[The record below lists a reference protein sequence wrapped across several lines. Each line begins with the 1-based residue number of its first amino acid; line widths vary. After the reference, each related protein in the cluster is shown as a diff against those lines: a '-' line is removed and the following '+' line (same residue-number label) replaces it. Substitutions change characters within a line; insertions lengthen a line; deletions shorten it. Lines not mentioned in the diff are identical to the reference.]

1 VPYVEAIFLPE
12 FKIKGDVTG
21 RGFQVLLF
29 LYLFFFVFI
38 SFEEDYVRRQG
49 KKCTA

>member
-21 RGFQVLLF
+21 RDFQVLLF
-29 LYLFFFVFI
+29 LYLFYLRKI
-38 SFEEDYVRRQG
+38 LLEG
-49 KKCTA
+49 KVKNVL